1 MKVMRSVAFGA
12 TMLLTA
18 TAAHAEFG
26 DTLKSV
32 KERGALSC
40 SGHNG
45 SYPGMAEVDDKGNW
59 KGFDID
65 LCRAMATAVFGT
77 AEGHLN
83 IQSTSWEQRWPTLQS
98 GELDIVIKSSG
109 WTMSRDTD
117 TALQFTRPYI
127 MAAIHYATHAENG
140 AKSVKDLDGG
150 TACIQG
156 GTTFERYAIDH
167 AAANDYKLEVVPFD
181 STEAAKAAFLSGRC
195 DAYMEWDLQLAVMR
209 NTEATDPTSIVILPD
224 VLAAEPVAMI
234 VRQGDDQWVD
244 VANWVLSILIQADE
258 AGVTSANVDE
268 MKAKPP
274 TPGVATMLGVT
285 PGIGTRLGLS
295 DDWAYQVIKQMGNYD
310 EIWERNLG
318 KGSAYGLDRG
328 VNGLIRNGG
337 ILYSL
342 TMD

>member
-1 MKVMRSVAFGA
+1 MKVMQPIVLGA
-12 TMLLTA
+12 AMLLAA

-26 DTLKSV
+26 DTLKGV

-45 SYPGMAEVDDKGNW
+45 SYPGMMEVDDKGNW

-65 LCRAMATAVFGT
+65 MCRAVATAVFGT

-83 IQSTSWEQRWPTLQS
+83 IQSTSWEQRWPSLQA

-117 TALQFTRPYI
+117 NALQFSRPYM
-127 MAAIHYATHAENG
+127 MAAISYSTHTDNG
-140 AKSVKDLDGG
+140 AKTVKDLDGG
-150 TACIQG
+150 TVCVQA
-156 GTTFERYAIDH
+156 GTTLERYAADH
-167 AAANDYKLEVVPFD
+167 AAANGYKLEAVPFE

-195 DAYMEWDLQLAVMR
+195 DAFIEWDLQLAVMR
-209 NTEATDPTSIVILPD
+209 ATEVKDPASITILPD
-224 VLAAEPVAMI
+224 VLAAEPLGMI

-244 VANWVLSILIQADE
+244 VANWVESILIQADE

-268 MKAKPP
+268 MKANPP
-274 TPGVATMLGVT
+274 TPAVATMLGVT
-285 PGIGTRLGLS
+285 PGVGKRLGLN
-295 DDWAYQVIKQMGNYD
+295 DDWAYQVIKQVGNYD

-318 KGSAYGLDRG
+318 KGSAYGLSRG

>member
-1 MKVMRSVAFGA
+1 MKVMKRVAFAAAMTVAA
-12 TMLLTA
+12 TS
-18 TAAHAEFG
+18 AHAELG
-26 DTLKSV
+26 ETLKAV

-65 LCRAMATAVFGT
+65 MCRAMATAVFGT

-83 IQSTSWEQRWPTLQS
+83 IQSTSWEQRWPSLQS

-117 TALQFTRPYI
+117 TALQFSRPYM
-127 MAAIHYATHAENG
+127 MAAIAYATHAENG
-140 AKSVKDLDGG
+140 AKSIKDLDGG
-150 TACIQG
+150 TVCVQA
-156 GTTFERYAIDH
+156 GTTLERYAADH
-167 AAANDYKLEVVPFD
+167 AAANGYKLESVPFD
-181 STEAAKAAFLSGRC
+181 TTEAAKAAFLSKRC
-195 DAYMEWDLQLAVMR
+195 DVYVEWDLQIAVMR
-209 NTEATDPTSIVILPD
+209 ATEVEDPASIVILPD
-224 VLAAEPVAMI
+224 VLAAEPLGMI

-244 VANWVLSILIQADE
+244 VANWVQSILIQADE

-268 MKAKPP
+268 MKANPP
-274 TPGVATMLGVT
+274 TPAVATMLGVT
-285 PGIGTRLGLS
+285 PGVGTRLGLA
-295 DDWAYQVIKQMGNYD
+295 DDWAYQVIKQVGNYD

-318 KGSAYGLDRG
+318 MGSAYGLDRG

-337 ILYSL
+337 ILFSL